1 MFQKILVPVDFT
13 DKNEAALELAAD
25 LARRS
30 GGEVALL
37 HVIETLELPPD
48 EVQEFY
54 DRLEA
59 RAGEKMEEMSAR
71 LRDAGVPVV
80 QRISYGKRVPEIV
93 EYAEASD
100 QELVIMDSHRLGPE
114 HVEGGGLTISHQV
127 AIFAPCPVLLLR

>member
-13 DKNEAALELAAD
+13 EKNAAALSLAVD

-30 GGEVALL
+30 GGEITLL
-37 HVIETLELPPD
+37 HVIETLDLPQQ
-48 EVQEFY
+48 EVQDFY

-59 RAGEKMEEMSAR
+59 EAKEKLEAHASR
-71 LRDAGVPVV
+71 LREEGLSVA
-80 QRISYGKRVPEIV
+80 QRLSYGKRVPEIV

-100 QELVIMDSHRLGPE
+100 QELIILDSHRLGPD
-114 HVEGGGLTISHQV
+114 HMEGGWMTISHQV